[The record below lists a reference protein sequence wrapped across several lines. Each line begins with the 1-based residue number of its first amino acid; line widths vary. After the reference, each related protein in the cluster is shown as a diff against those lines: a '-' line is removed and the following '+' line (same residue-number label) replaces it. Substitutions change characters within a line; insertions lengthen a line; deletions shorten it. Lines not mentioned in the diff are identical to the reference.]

1 MHKTRGNYP
10 MKSILLTSTALVMV
24 AGAAAAEVTFSGSA
38 EAKFN
43 DNGGVATFTT
53 DVDATLNL
61 SQDLDNGMTVSA
73 SFDVVDGNGSVFSL
87 KGDNVSLT
95 FGTNNADLNGAAY
108 DAVGDEMSATL
119 GAGEEGLDDGV
130 SASFNLGTATVL
142 VSAADPFDADD
153 IELGLKANA
162 GGFDLGLGLAGD
174 DFVATAAGN
183 AGGLDVTLRVGTLGG
198 SNEWNAEVS
207 YPLGAVTVGAS
218 LDSNDTWEI
227 TADYAADGVSAG
239 VSFDSNDDY
248 ELTAGYSMG
257 DVSVSG
263 GINQDSD
270 FKVVVMYTIMEGL
283 TAEAGMT
290 YAEEVYARVD
300 YDLGGGASLTVSQA
314 DAADI
319 DDAEDMAAGT
329 TVALSF
335 SF

>member
-1 MHKTRGNYP
+1 

-24 AGAAAAEVTFSGSA
+24 AGAAAAEVTFSGDASA
-38 EAKFN
+38 EYNSNTGFATDAN
-43 DNGGVATFTT
+43 VTASLSAEMDNG
-53 DVDATLNL
+53 L
-61 SQDLDNGMTVSA
+61 TVST
-73 SFDVVDGNGSVFSL
+73 SFDLLGGAVGNVSVT
-87 KGDNVSLT
+87 GDNVSLT
-95 FGTNNADLNGAAY
+95 FGLNGADLNGAAFAAY
-108 DAVGDEMSATL
+108 GD
-119 GAGEEGLDDGV
+119 GAGVVGVGEENLDDGV
-130 SASFNLGTATVL
+130 AASFGLGGATIY
-142 VSAADPFDADD
+142 VSAVYDTVADEFSTDD
-153 IELGLKANA
+153 IELGLSTSA
-162 GGFDLGLGLAGD
+162 GGFDVGLGLADGD
-174 DFVATAAGN
+174 FGASASGN
-183 AGGLDVTLRVGTLGG
+183 AGGLDVTLAVSSIAGA
-198 SNEWNAEVS
+198 NAWDASVS
-207 YPLGAVTVGAS
+207 YPMGAVTLGAS
-218 LDSNDTWEI
+218 LDSTDAWEV